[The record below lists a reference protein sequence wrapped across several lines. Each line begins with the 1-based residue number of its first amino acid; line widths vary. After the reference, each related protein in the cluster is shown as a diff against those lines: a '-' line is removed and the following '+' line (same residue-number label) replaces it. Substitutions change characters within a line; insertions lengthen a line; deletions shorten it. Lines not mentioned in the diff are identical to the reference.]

1 MLCFTPLIMRVQRG
15 QVVQQGAA
23 RRECLAR
30 RGTFT
35 AESNQLEAVV
45 DIGESVLCGDA
56 CRPGLDSWS
65 RDLDGASTLS
75 AHKVMVVCGT
85 AMPVQGFAIVADQGV
100 KLTGIGHESQV
111 AIDGGQADPLAGAD
125 QVGMYLLGTAKAVLA
140 QEEFLDRLTLT
151 SHPDWRWHGS
161 IVATRYMR
169 TIVITDTVR
178 AMKRLPFV
186 LVGLTTVTLGLSA
199 CGSSGETST
208 SKESAAAASSAQ
220 MVATTTVWGDI
231 SNQVAECAGGS
242 VTTLMPIGAD
252 PHDFTPSS
260 EQVATMVGA
269 DLVIANGLGLEE
281 GLESAMG
288 SAEQDG
294 AVVFEV
300 APLLD
305 PIPFGEEVEAHSEE
319 EGEVES
325 EGEGHSEEEGD
336 THGSEDPHVWLDANR
351 VANAAELIGAEMA
364 EVSGDAAYQDCGV
377 QVAEEMRALNAQL
390 VETLAAVPT
399 GKRIMVTDHDAFEY
413 FASAYDFE
421 VAGVVIPG
429 GSTLAEPS
437 SAELAALAGTIQ
449 ETGVPAVFS
458 NTANPTALVDALAAE
473 VGNVE
478 VVELYVGGLG
488 EPGSDAGT
496 YQGMMTTNAT
506 RIADALS
513 S

>member
-1 MLCFTPLIMRVQRG
+1 
-15 QVVQQGAA
+15 
-23 RRECLAR
+23 
-30 RGTFT
+30 
-35 AESNQLEAVV
+35 
-45 DIGESVLCGDA
+45 
-56 CRPGLDSWS
+56 
-65 RDLDGASTLS
+65 
-75 AHKVMVVCGT
+75 
-85 AMPVQGFAIVADQGV
+85 
-100 KLTGIGHESQV
+100 
-111 AIDGGQADPLAGAD
+111 
-125 QVGMYLLGTAKAVLA
+125 
-140 QEEFLDRLTLT
+140 
-151 SHPDWRWHGS
+151 
-161 IVATRYMR
+161 
-169 TIVITDTVR
+169 
-178 AMKRLPFV
+178 
-186 LVGLTTVTLGLSA
+186 
-199 CGSSGETST
+199 
-208 SKESAAAASSAQ
+208 
-220 MVATTTVWGDI
+220 MVATTTIWGDI
-231 SNQVAECAGGS
+231 SSQIAECAGGS

-305 PIPFGEEVEAHSEE
+305 PIPFGEEGDAHSEEEGEAHSEE
-319 EGEVES
+319 EGEAEAD
-325 EGEGHSEEEGD
+325 GEAHSEEEGD

-390 VETLAAVPT
+390 VETLAAVPA